1 MKGTYLGEF
10 EELVLLTTAILDGN
24 AYTVTIANE
33 IMAQTQRNITISTV
47 HTSLHRLEEK
57 GFVKSEV
64 GGTTKARGGRRKRLY
79 RISETG
85 YQALDEA
92 RSLRN
97 KMWQLM
103 PKLDFK
109 TNS

>member
-1 MKGTYLGEF
+1 MKGTHLGEL

-33 IMAQTQRNITISTV
+33 IKAQSNRGITLSTV
-47 HTSLHRLEEK
+47 HTSLHRLEQK

-79 RISETG
+79 WITKTG
-85 YQALDEA
+85 YDALSDA
-92 RSLRN
+92 RELRI
-97 KMWQLM
+97 KMWDLM
-103 PKLDFK
+103 PKPGF
-109 TNS
+109 

>member
-1 MKGTYLGEF
+1 MKGTHLGEF

-103 PKLDFK
+103 PKLDFR

>member
-1 MKGTYLGEF
+1 MKGTHLGEL
-10 EELVLLTTAILDGN
+10 EELVLLTTAVLDGN

-33 IMAQTQRNITISTV
+33 IKHQSNRSITLSTV

-79 RISETG
+79 VITKTG
-85 YQALDEA
+85 YEALQEA
-92 RSLRN
+92 KELRS
-97 KMWQLM
+97 KMWDMM
-103 PKLDFK
+103 PKPSF
-109 TNS
+109 

>member
-1 MKGTYLGEF
+1 MKGTHLGEF

>member
-1 MKGTYLGEF
+1 MKGTHLGEF

-24 AYTVTIANE
+24 AYTVTISNE

-103 PKLDFK
+103 PKLDFR